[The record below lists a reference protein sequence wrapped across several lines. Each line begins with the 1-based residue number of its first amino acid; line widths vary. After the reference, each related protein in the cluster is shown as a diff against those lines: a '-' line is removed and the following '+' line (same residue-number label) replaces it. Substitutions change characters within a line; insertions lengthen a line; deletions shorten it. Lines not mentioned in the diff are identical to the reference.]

1 MVEEGPRIDTMR
13 DVKGATKGDAKG
25 AERKETKRLKNKR

>member
-13 DVKGATKGDAKG
+13 DAKG
-25 AERKETKRLKNKR
+25 AERKETKRLKNKQGRRHR